1 MSRRDCALR
10 AHFPELRLSRQ
21 ERSAF
26 ERCVSCIH
34 CSTTAPGAL
43 TRPSTRD
50 ATRRSATATLP
61 PCRTASRPVCV
72 LAALQSARANCARQ
86 PPVRAALTQSTLPP
100 ALWTDR
106 LFPHGRYQCCCSQP
120 VQRLRLVSDAA
131 CGRAAPHEA
140 AQRWLGRC
148 ARAHRPTCST
158 ALHRTPGCPIDQDQ
172 SNLVARRA
180 PHRSHGIRTHR
191 QPPTLELLHISE
203 SSRRRAGAAACT
215 RHVDE
220 LSRYPL
226 ACA

>member
-100 ALWTDR
+100 RTVDR
-106 LFPHGRYQCCCSQP
+106 PPLPARQVPVLLQPACAASQTLPAAAPLRTRLPSAGSAAVREPTGR
-120 VQRLRLVSDAA
+120 
-131 CGRAAPHEA
+131 RAARLSIALQAARSIRINRTWSPDEPHIEA
-140 AQRWLGRC
+140 
-148 ARAHRPTCST
+148 T
-158 ALHRTPGCPIDQDQ
+158 AY
-172 SNLVARRA
+172 
-180 PHRSHGIRTHR
+180 
-191 QPPTLELLHISE
+191 ELTV
-203 SSRRRAGAAACT
+203 SRRPSSCCTSLNRPVDAQVQQRARGT
-215 RHVDE
+215 
-220 LSRYPL
+220 STS
-226 ACA
+226 

>member
-1 MSRRDCALR
+1 LSRRDCALR

-120 VQRLRLVSDAA
+120 VQRLRRCLRPRRSARGCPALARPLCESPQADVQHGSPSHSRLPDRSGSIELGRPTSPTSKPRHTNSPSAA
-131 CGRAAPHEA
+131 DPRAA
-140 AQRWLGRC
+140 
-148 ARAHRPTCST
+148 AH
-158 ALHRTPGCPIDQDQ
+158 L
-172 SNLVARRA
+172 
-180 PHRSHGIRTHR
+180 
-191 QPPTLELLHISE
+191 
-203 SSRRRAGAAACT
+203 
-215 RHVDE
+215 
-220 LSRYPL
+220 
-226 ACA
+226 